1 MSLQAAVLGQV
12 LPCDQALLRALQV
25 VTRNYHLLTS
35 LHSHVDTL
43 QALRVIYF
51 PLERMLPNFWVLN
64 P

>member
-12 LPCDQALLRALQV
+12 LPCDQAFLRALQA

-43 QALRVIYF
+43 QALGVIYF
-51 PLERMLPNFWVLN
+51 PPERMLPKFWVLN
-64 P
+64 L